1 MFVLKLETISK
12 EKFMTIKIA
21 LLGFGTVAKGIPYLL
36 KENQDKLLSLEGED
50 IVIDK
55 VLVRDNESRQ
65 RFINQGFTYNFVTE
79 INTILQDP
87 QIDIVVE
94 LIGGIEPAK
103 TYLSQALGFGKH
115 IVTANKDLIALHG
128 KELMD
133 LADAR
138 GLALF
143 YEGAVAGGI
152 PILRTLSHSFASD
165 KMTRLLGILNGTSN
179 FMLTKMFEEGWSYEQ
194 ALKKAQELGYAESDP
209 TNDVEGIDTAYKATI
224 LSQFGFGMPI
234 DFDDVN
240 YKGISSIRSEDVE
253 VAQEMGFAIK
263 LVADLR
269 ETPTGIS
276 VDVSPTLISQ
286 KHPLAAVNHVMN
298 AVFIESIGIGQS
310 LFYGPGAGQNPT
322 ATSVLADIIDISR
335 SIRSQIK
342 IKPMN
347 TYHCPCRLSMQ
358 SDIFN
363 EYYLAISLRNAEDSD
378 TLGRY
383 FEQENIGLKN
393 VIEKALGDKQQEIYV
408 LTDEV
413 SQEKI
418 TQFIEEFP
426 ESGVIQLINVF
437 KVIGG

>member
-36 KENQDKLLSLEGED
+36 KENQHKLLSLEGED

-393 VIEKALGDKQQEIYV
+393 VIEKALDDKQQEIYV

>member
-1 MFVLKLETISK
+1 
-12 EKFMTIKIA
+12 MTIKIA

-36 KENQDKLLSLEGED
+36 KENQHKLLSLEGED

-94 LIGGIEPAK
+94 LMGGIEPAK

-209 TNDVEGIDTAYKATI
+209 TNDVEGIDTACTATI

>member
-1 MFVLKLETISK
+1 
-12 EKFMTIKIA
+12 MTIKIA

-36 KENQDKLLSLEGED
+36 KENQHKLLSLEGED
-50 IVIDK
+50 TVIDK

-94 LIGGIEPAK
+94 LMGGIEPAK

>member
-1 MFVLKLETISK
+1 
-12 EKFMTIKIA
+12 MTIKIA

-36 KENQDKLLSLEGED
+36 KENQHKLLSLEGED

-94 LIGGIEPAK
+94 LMGGIEPAK

-152 PILRTLSHSFASD
+152 PILRILSHSFASD

-194 ALKKAQELGYAESDP
+194 ALKKVQELGYAESDP

-263 LVADLR
+263 LVTDLR

-286 KHPLAAVNHVMN
+286 EHPLAAVNHVMN

-393 VIEKALGDKQQEIYV
+393 VIEKALDDKQQEIYV

>member
-1 MFVLKLETISK
+1 
-12 EKFMTIKIA
+12 MTIKIA

-36 KENQDKLLSLEGED
+36 KENQHKLLSLEGED

-79 INTILQDP
+79 INTILQDS

-94 LIGGIEPAK
+94 LMGGIEPAK

>member
-1 MFVLKLETISK
+1 
-12 EKFMTIKIA
+12 MTIKIA

-36 KENQDKLLSLEGED
+36 KENQHKLLSLEGED

-94 LIGGIEPAK
+94 LMGGIEPAK

-152 PILRTLSHSFASD
+152 PILRPLSHSFASD

>member
-1 MFVLKLETISK
+1 
-12 EKFMTIKIA
+12 MTIKIA

-36 KENQDKLLSLEGED
+36 KENQHKLLSLEGED

-94 LIGGIEPAK
+94 LMGGIEPAK

-347 TYHCPCRLSMQ
+347 TYHCPCRLLMQ

>member
-1 MFVLKLETISK
+1 
-12 EKFMTIKIA
+12 MTIKIA

-36 KENQDKLLSLEGED
+36 KENQHKLLSLEGED

-94 LIGGIEPAK
+94 LMGGIEPAK
-103 TYLSQALGFGKH
+103 TYLSQALGFCKH

>member
-1 MFVLKLETISK
+1 
-12 EKFMTIKIA
+12 MTIKIA

-36 KENQDKLLSLEGED
+36 KENQHKLLSLESED

-94 LIGGIEPAK
+94 LMGGIEPAK

-115 IVTANKDLIALHG
+115 IMTANKDLIALHG

>member
-1 MFVLKLETISK
+1 
-12 EKFMTIKIA
+12 MTIKIA

-36 KENQDKLLSLEGED
+36 KENQHKLLSLEGED
-50 IVIDK
+50 ILIDK
-55 VLVRDNESRQ
+55 VLVRNNESRQ

-94 LIGGIEPAK
+94 LMGGIEPAK

-209 TNDVEGIDTAYKATI
+209 TNDVEGIDAAYKATI
-224 LSQFGFGMPI
+224 LSQFGFGMLI

>member
-1 MFVLKLETISK
+1 
-12 EKFMTIKIA
+12 MTIKIA

-36 KENQDKLLSLEGED
+36 KENQHKLLSLEGED
-50 IVIDK
+50 ILIDK

-94 LIGGIEPAK
+94 LMGGIEPAK

-152 PILRTLSHSFASD
+152 PILRILSHSFASD

-209 TNDVEGIDTAYKATI
+209 TNDVEGIDAAYKATI

-253 VAQEMGFAIK
+253 VAQELGFAIK

-286 KHPLAAVNHVMN
+286 EHPLAAVNHVMN

-393 VIEKALGDKQQEIYV
+393 VIEKVLGDKQQEIYV

>member
-1 MFVLKLETISK
+1 
-12 EKFMTIKIA
+12 MTIKIA

-36 KENQDKLLSLEGED
+36 KENQHKLLSLESED

-65 RFINQGFTYNFVTE
+65 RFINQGFTYNFVIE

-94 LIGGIEPAK
+94 LMGGIEPAK

>member
-1 MFVLKLETISK
+1 
-12 EKFMTIKIA
+12 MTIKIA

-36 KENQDKLLSLEGED
+36 KENQHKLLSLEGED

-94 LIGGIEPAK
+94 LMGGIEPAK

-347 TYHCPCRLSMQ
+347 TYHCLCRLSMQ

>member
-1 MFVLKLETISK
+1 
-12 EKFMTIKIA
+12 MTIKIA

-87 QIDIVVE
+87 QIDIAVE

>member
-1 MFVLKLETISK
+1 
-12 EKFMTIKIA
+12 MTIKIA
-21 LLGFGTVAKGIPYLL
+21 LLGFGMVAKGIPYLL
-36 KENQDKLLSLEGED
+36 KENQHKLLSLESED

-94 LIGGIEPAK
+94 LMGGIEPAK

>member
-1 MFVLKLETISK
+1 
-12 EKFMTIKIA
+12 MTIKIA

-36 KENQDKLLSLEGED
+36 KENQHKLLSLESED

-94 LIGGIEPAK
+94 LMGGIEPAK

-253 VAQEMGFAIK
+253 VAQEMGLAIK

>member
-1 MFVLKLETISK
+1 
-12 EKFMTIKIA
+12 MTIKIA
-21 LLGFGTVAKGIPYLL
+21 LLGFGTVAKGIPYFL
-36 KENQDKLLSLEGED
+36 KENQHKLLSLEGED

-94 LIGGIEPAK
+94 LMGGIEPAK

>member
-1 MFVLKLETISK
+1 
-12 EKFMTIKIA
+12 MTIKIA

-36 KENQDKLLSLEGED
+36 KENQHKLLSLESED

-94 LIGGIEPAK
+94 LMGGIEPAK

-426 ESGVIQLINVF
+426 ASGVIQLINVF

>member
-1 MFVLKLETISK
+1 
-12 EKFMTIKIA
+12 MTIKIA

-36 KENQDKLLSLEGED
+36 KENQHKLLSLEGED

-94 LIGGIEPAK
+94 LMGGIEPAK

-342 IKPMN
+342 IKLMN

>member
-1 MFVLKLETISK
+1 
-12 EKFMTIKIA
+12 MTIKIA

-36 KENQDKLLSLEGED
+36 KENQHKLLSLEGED

-94 LIGGIEPAK
+94 LMGGIEPAK

-152 PILRTLSHSFASD
+152 PILRTLLHSFASD

>member
-1 MFVLKLETISK
+1 
-12 EKFMTIKIA
+12 MTIKIA

-36 KENQDKLLSLEGED
+36 KENQHKLLSLESED

-94 LIGGIEPAK
+94 LMGGIEPAK

-179 FMLTKMFEEGWSYEQ
+179 FMLTKMFEEGWSYEK

>member
-1 MFVLKLETISK
+1 
-12 EKFMTIKIA
+12 MTIKIA

-94 LIGGIEPAK
+94 LMGGIEPAK

-152 PILRTLSHSFASD
+152 PILRILSHSFASD

-269 ETPTGIS
+269 ETPSGIS

-286 KHPLAAVNHVMN
+286 EHPLAAVNHVMN

-335 SIRSQIK
+335 SIQSQIK

-363 EYYLAISLRNAEDSD
+363 EYYLAISLRNVEDSD

-426 ESGVIQLINVF
+426 ENGVIQLINVF

>member
-1 MFVLKLETISK
+1 
-12 EKFMTIKIA
+12 MTIKIA

-36 KENQDKLLSLEGED
+36 KENQHKLLSLEGED

-94 LIGGIEPAK
+94 LMGGIEPAK

-240 YKGISSIRSEDVE
+240 YKGISSIRSEDIE

>member
-1 MFVLKLETISK
+1 
-12 EKFMTIKIA
+12 MTIKIA

-94 LIGGIEPAK
+94 LMGGIEPAK

-152 PILRTLSHSFASD
+152 PILRILSHSFASD

-209 TNDVEGIDTAYKATI
+209 TNDVEGIDTAYKAII

-269 ETPTGIS
+269 ETPSGIS

-286 KHPLAAVNHVMN
+286 EHPLAAVNHVMN

-335 SIRSQIK
+335 SIQSQIK

-363 EYYLAISLRNAEDSD
+363 EYYLAISLRNVEDSD

-426 ESGVIQLINVF
+426 ENGVIQLINVF

>member
-1 MFVLKLETISK
+1 
-12 EKFMTIKIA
+12 MTIKIA

-363 EYYLAISLRNAEDSD
+363 EYYLAISLGNAEDSD

>member
-1 MFVLKLETISK
+1 
-12 EKFMTIKIA
+12 MTIKIA

-36 KENQDKLLSLEGED
+36 KENQHKLLSLEGED

-94 LIGGIEPAK
+94 LMGGIEPAK

-209 TNDVEGIDTAYKATI
+209 TNDVEGSDTAYKATI

>member
-36 KENQDKLLSLEGED
+36 KENQHKLLSLESED

-94 LIGGIEPAK
+94 LMGGIEPAK

>member
-1 MFVLKLETISK
+1 
-12 EKFMTIKIA
+12 MTIKIA

-36 KENQDKLLSLEGED
+36 KENQHKLLSLESED
-50 IVIDK
+50 IVIDR

-94 LIGGIEPAK
+94 LMGGIEPAK

>member
-1 MFVLKLETISK
+1 
-12 EKFMTIKIA
+12 MTIKIA

-36 KENQDKLLSLEGED
+36 KENQHKLLSLESED

-94 LIGGIEPAK
+94 LMGGIEPAK

-335 SIRSQIK
+335 IIRSQIK

>member
-1 MFVLKLETISK
+1 
-12 EKFMTIKIA
+12 MTIKIA

-152 PILRTLSHSFASD
+152 TILRTLSHSFASD

>member
-1 MFVLKLETISK
+1 
-12 EKFMTIKIA
+12 MTIKIA

-36 KENQDKLLSLEGED
+36 KENQHKLLSLESED

-94 LIGGIEPAK
+94 LMGGIEPAK

-378 TLGRY
+378 TLERY

>member
-1 MFVLKLETISK
+1 
-12 EKFMTIKIA
+12 MTIKIA

-36 KENQDKLLSLEGED
+36 KENQHKLLSLEGED

-94 LIGGIEPAK
+94 LMGGIEPAK

-393 VIEKALGDKQQEIYV
+393 VIEKALDDKQQEIYV

>member
-1 MFVLKLETISK
+1 
-12 EKFMTIKIA
+12 
-21 LLGFGTVAKGIPYLL
+21 
-36 KENQDKLLSLEGED
+36 
-50 IVIDK
+50 
-55 VLVRDNESRQ
+55 DNESRQ

-94 LIGGIEPAK
+94 LMGGIEPAK

>member
-1 MFVLKLETISK
+1 
-12 EKFMTIKIA
+12 MTIKIA

-36 KENQDKLLSLEGED
+36 KENQHKLLSLESED

-94 LIGGIEPAK
+94 LMGGIEPAK

-194 ALKKAQELGYAESDP
+194 ALKKAQELDYAESDP

>member
-1 MFVLKLETISK
+1 
-12 EKFMTIKIA
+12 MTIKIA

-36 KENQDKLLSLEGED
+36 KENQHKLLSLEGED

-94 LIGGIEPAK
+94 LMGGIEPAK

-263 LVADLR
+263 LVTDLR

-286 KHPLAAVNHVMN
+286 EHPLAAVNHVMN

-322 ATSVLADIIDISR
+322 ATSVLADIIDINR

-393 VIEKALGDKQQEIYV
+393 VIEKALDDKQQEIYV

>member
-1 MFVLKLETISK
+1 
-12 EKFMTIKIA
+12 MTIKIA

-36 KENQDKLLSLEGED
+36 KENQHKLLSLEGED
-50 IVIDK
+50 ILIDK

-94 LIGGIEPAK
+94 LMGGIEPAK

-138 GLALF
+138 GIALF

-209 TNDVEGIDTAYKATI
+209 TNDVEGIDAAYKATI
-224 LSQFGFGMPI
+224 LSQFGFGMLI

>member
-1 MFVLKLETISK
+1 
-12 EKFMTIKIA
+12 MTIKIA

-36 KENQDKLLSLEGED
+36 KENQHKLLSLEGED

-94 LIGGIEPAK
+94 LMGGIEPAK

-426 ESGVIQLINVF
+426 ESDVIQLINVF